1 MPFSRGFCEES
12 IALGNTK
19 EFWAAADAVHGFFN
33 NQPRHDAVLRKTDEF
48 LTRLGYLKGEP
59 QVASAASATLKQ
71 ELPK

>member
-1 MPFSRGFCEES
+1 
-12 IALGNTK
+12 
-19 EFWAAADAVHGFFN
+19 VHGFFN